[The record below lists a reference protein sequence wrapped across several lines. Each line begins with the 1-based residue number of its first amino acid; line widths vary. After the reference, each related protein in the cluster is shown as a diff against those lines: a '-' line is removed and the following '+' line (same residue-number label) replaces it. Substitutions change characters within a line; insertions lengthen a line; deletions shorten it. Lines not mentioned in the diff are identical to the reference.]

1 MNDEYTEN
9 PDVVVIPPQQ
19 GRIFIWQRVCGPV
32 YNKARPLGWRNN
44 SVALDGH
51 RRPEV
56 SDGPRING
64 DSIDNHRLTTTG
76 GNVVP
81 SSLFPSAMLKG
92 ILLALGIMFLLMLI
106 PIVDFVGIPFGPFIG
121 AYYGMASVRA
131 STGEV
136 FPPGPPTGAQIG
148 AFAIKGA
155 IFGGVLGLLVSMIL
169 VVVGVIL
176 MLTIDLS
183 GRFILLLWLA
193 VVVFTM
199 YAATMAALGAMYS
212 QIRAAKAQY
221 TEKPE

>member
-1 MNDEYTEN
+1 M
-9 PDVVVIPPQQ
+9 
-19 GRIFIWQRVCGPV
+19 
-32 YNKARPLGWRNN
+32 
-44 SVALDGH
+44 
-51 RRPEV
+51 
-56 SDGPRING
+56 
-64 DSIDNHRLTTTG
+64 
-76 GNVVP
+76 VP

-148 AFAIKGA
+148 AFAIRGA

>member
-1 MNDEYTEN
+1 M
-9 PDVVVIPPQQ
+9 PP
-19 GRIFIWQRVCGPV
+19 GSILPGP
-32 YNKARPLGWRNN
+32 
-44 SVALDGH
+44 
-51 RRPEV
+51 
-56 SDGPRING
+56 
-64 DSIDNHRLTTTG
+64 
-76 GNVVP
+76 
-81 SSLFPSAMLKG
+81 MLKG
-92 ILLALGIMFLLMLI
+92 ILLALGIMVLLMLI

-136 FPPGPPTGAQIG
+136 FPPGPPSGAQIG
-148 AFAIKGA
+148 AFAIKGV

-199 YAATMAALGAMYS
+199 YVATMAAMGAMYS
-212 QIRAAKAQY
+212 QIRAAKAQPA
-221 TEKPE
+221 EEPA

>member
-1 MNDEYTEN
+1 M
-9 PDVVVIPPQQ
+9 PP
-19 GRIFIWQRVCGPV
+19 GSILPGP
-32 YNKARPLGWRNN
+32 
-44 SVALDGH
+44 
-51 RRPEV
+51 
-56 SDGPRING
+56 
-64 DSIDNHRLTTTG
+64 
-76 GNVVP
+76 
-81 SSLFPSAMLKG
+81 MLKG

-136 FPPGPPTGAQIG
+136 FPPGPPSGAQIG
-148 AFAIKGA
+148 AFAIKVA

-199 YAATMAALGAMYS
+199 YVATMAAMGAMYS
-212 QIRAAKAQY
+212 QIRAAKAQPA
-221 TEKPE
+221 EEPA

>member
-1 MNDEYTEN
+1 M
-9 PDVVVIPPQQ
+9 
-19 GRIFIWQRVCGPV
+19 
-32 YNKARPLGWRNN
+32 
-44 SVALDGH
+44 
-51 RRPEV
+51 
-56 SDGPRING
+56 
-64 DSIDNHRLTTTG
+64 
-76 GNVVP
+76 
-81 SSLFPSAMLKG
+81 KG

-136 FPPGPPTGAQIG
+136 FPPGPPSGAQIG
-148 AFAIKGA
+148 AFAIKGP

-199 YAATMAALGAMYS
+199 YVATMAAMGAMYS
-212 QIRAAKAQY
+212 QIRAAKAQPA
-221 TEKPE
+221 EEPA